1 MFSICTFLEQRFYNK
16 LMKIA
21 LSGASGSI
29 GLLLKRH
36 LLNKNSIS
44 TISLR
49 KELNF
54 YENGLAHRNDV
65 LIHLASLNANLRTEN
80 DRLLELSIAKK
91 AIKYCKQ
98 SKTKSLIFFSTSQVY
113 GYENTNAELS
123 QESDPCLPKNIYAN
137 AKLDC
142 EKYFIQEC
150 QENNINLIIFRA
162 CPFIDLNSNSKVALL
177 GKLARDFRFSI
188 EFNKANLNSK
198 SFLTLKNL
206 LLITEGALVILK
218 KPESRINII
227 LNAGDKY
234 PVSTNEIVKIISQKY
249 SVRPLIIKAPKIFEL
264 IVSKMPLIKNLYKN
278 LVISHVVDI
287 NLAEKTLGIKL
298 LETYQSISND

>member
-29 GLLLKRH
+29 GLLLKEN

-80 DRLLELSIAKK
+80 DRLLELAIAKK

-98 SKTKSLIFFSTSQVY
+98 NKTKSLIFFSSSQVY
-113 GYENTNAELS
+113 GYGNTHTES
-123 QESDPCLPKNIYAN
+123 FKESDPCLPKNIYAH

-150 QENNINLIIFRA
+150 QENNINLIIVRA
-162 CPFIDLNSNSKVALL
+162 CPFIDLKSKSKIAFL
-177 GKLARDFRFSI
+177 GKLAKNFRFSI
-188 EFNKANLNSK
+188 EFNKANFNSK

-206 LLITEGALVILK
+206 HLIIEGALILLQK
-218 KPESRINII
+218 SEARTNII
-227 LNAGDKY
+227 LNAGDKN
-234 PVSTNEIVKIISQKY
+234 PVSTNEIVKIVSQEH
-249 SVRPLIIKAPKIFEL
+249 SVKPLIIKVPKIFEL
-264 IVSKMPLIKNLYKN
+264 IASKMPLIKNLYEN